1 MEIIKED
8 IMNKAHYDERR
19 NYVESLNVMLAPIE
33 DFDSIHYGKA
43 PVTNEE
49 YIKISDNLGGYVYIN
64 VTADSLEDIL
74 MSIARV
80 ILNADLE
87 GKHMPKRIITD
98 RQKLREIAP
107 LFKEKG
113 LA

>member
-1 MEIIKED
+1 
-8 IMNKAHYDERR
+8 MNKAHYDERKK
-19 NYVESLNVMLAPIE
+19 YVESLNATLAPIE

-43 PVTNEE
+43 AVTNEE
-49 YIKISDNLGGYVYIN
+49 YVKISDKLGGYVYIN

-74 MSIARV
+74 MSVARI

-87 GKHMPKRIITD
+87 GKHMPKGIITD

-107 LFKEKG
+107 LFKE
-113 LA
+113 AS